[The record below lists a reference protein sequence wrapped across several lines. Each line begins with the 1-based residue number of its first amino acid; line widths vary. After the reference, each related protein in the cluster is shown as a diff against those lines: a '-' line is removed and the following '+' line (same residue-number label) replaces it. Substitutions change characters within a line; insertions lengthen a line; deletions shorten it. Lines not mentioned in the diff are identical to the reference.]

1 MLILIRGLQR
11 VLIEQLVFFCVV
23 HRAIRGVGGS
33 VSADSKKNTGMTGM
47 TGSGASAL
55 FTFKRSL
62 AFCNPNFRNSA
73 LLLMRCHDG
82 QQ

>member
-33 VSADSKKNTGMTGM
+33 VSADSKKNNVRAMPQDRPFGREGET
-47 TGSGASAL
+47 
-55 FTFKRSL
+55 
-62 AFCNPNFRNSA
+62 
-73 LLLMRCHDG
+73 
-82 QQ
+82 